1 MLAGKVRR
9 MDFQMI
15 PVSERI
21 EVEGRSDREAVGEFS
36 GRVLAVAFQG
46 GDPVGDPVADMTEGE
61 EGAQTSDPEGLG
73 GWGTTFFLVADGNH
87 PAPIWVPKD
96 DVEKTRL
103 G

>member
-1 MLAGKVRR
+1 

-21 EVEGRSDREAVGEFS
+21 DVEGRSDRDAVGEFS
-36 GRVLAVAFQG
+36 GRVIAVAFQG
-46 GDPVGDPVADMTEGE
+46 GDPVGDPVGDISKADGE
-61 EGAQTSDPEGLG
+61 AETSQPEGLG
-73 GWGTTFFLVADGNH
+73 GWGTTYFLVADGDH

-96 DVEKTRL
+96 DVEKTTL

>member
-1 MLAGKVRR
+1 

-21 EVEGRSDREAVGEFS
+21 DVEGRSDRDAVGEFS
-36 GRVLAVAFQG
+36 GRVIAVAFQG
-46 GDPVGDPVADMTEGE
+46 GDPVGDPVGDISKGDGE
-61 EGAQTSDPEGLG
+61 TTSQPEGLG
-73 GWGTTFFLVADGNH
+73 GWGTTYFLVADGNH

-96 DVEKTRL
+96 DVEKTTIDD

>member
-1 MLAGKVRR
+1 

-21 EVEGRSDREAVGEFS
+21 EVEGHSDRDAVGDFA
-36 GRVLAVAFQG
+36 GRVIAVAFQG
-46 GDPVGDPVADMTEGE
+46 GDPVGDPVGDLSGGE
-61 EGAQTSDPEGLG
+61 PSGTTGAPEGLG
-73 GWGTTFFLVADGNH
+73 GWGTTYFLVADGDH

-96 DVEKTRL
+96 DVEKTKL

>member
-1 MLAGKVRR
+1 

-21 EVEGRSDREAVGEFS
+21 EVEGRSDREAIGEFS

-46 GDPVGDPVADMTEGE
+46 GDPVGDPVGDLSKDDGTTE
-61 EGAQTSDPEGLG
+61 TSHPEGLG
-73 GWGTTFFLVADGNH
+73 GWGTTYFLVADGNH

-96 DVEKTRL
+96 DVEKTKL

>member
-1 MLAGKVRR
+1 

-21 EVEGRSDREAVGEFS
+21 EVEGRSDREAVGAFS
-36 GRVLAVAFQG
+36 GRVIAVAFQG
-46 GDPVGDPVADMTEGE
+46 GDPVGDPVGDISKRDGGDGE
-61 EGAQTSDPEGLG
+61 PPQPEGLG
-73 GWGTTFFLVADGNH
+73 GWGTTYFLVADADH

-96 DVEKTRL
+96 DVEKTKL

>member
-1 MLAGKVRR
+1 

-36 GRVLAVAFQG
+36 GRVIAVAFQG
-46 GDPVGDPVADMTEGE
+46 GDPVGDPVGE
-61 EGAQTSDPEGLG
+61 ISQGDGNGETSSPEGLG
-73 GWGTTFFLVADGNH
+73 GWGTTYFLVADGDH

-96 DVEKTRL
+96 DVEKTTL

>member
-1 MLAGKVRR
+1 

-15 PVSERI
+15 PVTERL
-21 EVEGRSDREAVGEFS
+21 EVEGRSDHEAVGEFA

-46 GDPVGDPVADMTEGE
+46 GDPIGDPVASVTSEGD
-61 EGAQTSDPEGLG
+61 GATNSAPEGLG
-73 GWGTTFFLVADGNH
+73 GWGTTYFLVADGDH

-96 DVEKTRL
+96 DIEKTKL

>member
-1 MLAGKVRR
+1 

-21 EVEGRSDREAVGEFS
+21 EVEGRSDHEAVGEFS

-46 GDPVGDPVADMTEGE
+46 GDPVGDPVGDLSSGE
-61 EGAQTSDPEGLG
+61 QHSGGQKAPEGLG
-73 GWGTTFFLVADGNH
+73 GWGTTYFLVADGEH

-96 DVEKTRL
+96 DVEKTTL
-103 G
+103 S

>member
-1 MLAGKVRR
+1 

-15 PVSERI
+15 PVAERI
-21 EVEGRSDREAVGEFS
+21 DVEGHSDRDAVGDFS

-46 GDPVGDPVADMTEGE
+46 GDPVGDPVGDLSKTDASET
-61 EGAQTSDPEGLG
+61 AQPEGLG
-73 GWGTTFFLVADGNH
+73 GWGTTYFLVADAEH

-96 DVEKTRL
+96 DITKTQL